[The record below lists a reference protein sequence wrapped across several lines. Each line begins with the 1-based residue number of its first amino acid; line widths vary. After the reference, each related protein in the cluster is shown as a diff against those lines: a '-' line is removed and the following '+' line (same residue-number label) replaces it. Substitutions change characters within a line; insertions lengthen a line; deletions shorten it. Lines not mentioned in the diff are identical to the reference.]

1 VSAPPIK
8 AVTQKALTQLVDTG
22 QAWIS
27 GLRLRAFFWVAAIAL
42 ATWATIVLTS
52 IAWVPVIGV
61 AAVACVVSISKI
73 AAKLSSPTCLACG
86 TDLTGQ
92 VVSLYGCVCPS
103 CGSLHMPRPQ
113 GQLFPPDPSDS
124 ADDGDAIA
132 AADEPPDGDAT
143 PKA

>member
-1 VSAPPIK
+1 MSGPPIK
-8 AVTQKALTQLVDTG
+8 AVTQKALVQLVDTG

-42 ATWATIVLTS
+42 VTWATIVLTS
-52 IAWVPVIGV
+52 IAWVPVVGV

-113 GQLFPPDPSDS
+113 GQPSPSDAADP
-124 ADDGDAIA
+124 ADDGEAIVA
-132 AADEPPDGDAT
+132 AEHSGGPAA